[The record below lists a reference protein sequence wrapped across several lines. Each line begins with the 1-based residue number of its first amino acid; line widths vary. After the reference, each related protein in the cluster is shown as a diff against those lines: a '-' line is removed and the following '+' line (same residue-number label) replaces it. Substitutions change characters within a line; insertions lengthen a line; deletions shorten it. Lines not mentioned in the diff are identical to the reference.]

1 MKKNLPAPKE
11 NKDIVVSWVYTW
23 SRQKEMSV
31 NEQRVILRILE
42 ACQSQV
48 KGLKI
53 KDNMHKIEH
62 GLWNVELTM
71 PISDV
76 FMSGYKI
83 EEVKETLLKLRERS
97 FEYDNPET
105 GEWWACGFIE
115 KPNEV

>member
-1 MKKNLPAPKE
+1 MKKNLPIPQE

-42 ACQSQV
+42 ACQNQV

-97 FEYDNPET
+97 FEYDNP
-105 GEWWACGFIE
+105 
-115 KPNEV
+115 